1 MHTEYGGGR
10 VEWQR
15 EECVIS
21 DREMSRI
28 RWQMQQRI
36 RDVVAD
42 RRRARQE
49 AARTAVGADDIAETA
64 DAETAACAC

>member
-1 MHTEYGGGR
+1 M
-10 VEWQR
+10 
-15 EECVIS
+15 IS

-28 RWQMQQRI
+28 RRQMQQRI

-49 AARTAVGADDIAETA
+49 AARTAVTADDAIEIA
-64 DAETAACAC
+64 DAETAACVHC

>member
-1 MHTEYGGGR
+1 MHTEYGDL

-15 EECVIS
+15 EEYVIS

-28 RWQMQQRI
+28 RRQMRQRI

-49 AARTAVGADDIAETA
+49 AARTAVTADDIAETA
-64 DAETAACAC
+64 ETAACAC